1 MSWRLRLSV
10 ETILRLT
17 PAVLGS
23 TVFSI
28 AGLCA
33 AHACL
38 DDQALLA
45 AREAIGS
52 SLQTLG
58 SVYAVLLAFVVFVV
72 WQQFNEARAHIE
84 REANELLDLGRT
96 ATGLPPEVRQPMLE
110 HIESYVALATGR
122 EWEAMAARD
131 ERNFDEGTRLLDRL
145 WALLVAYEPCSEC
158 HKSLYGE
165 ALARFN
171 DLSDTRTIRIASS
184 LLRIPR
190 ALRMLLYFGA
200 LMTVASMYL
209 LAVPSALVHALMTGA
224 LAGAISHLLYV
235 IGDLDDCFAGD
246 WAISREP
253 FLRVRRYLARE
264 SEVPARVGAQAAES

>member
-1 MSWRLRLSV
+1 LSV

-72 WQQFNEARAHIE
+72 WQQFNYARGFVEAHGRRCSRKRVAPIP
-84 REANELLDLGRT
+84 LG
-96 ATGLPPEVRQPMLE
+96 
-110 HIESYVALATGR
+110 
-122 EWEAMAARD
+122 
-131 ERNFDEGTRLLDRL
+131 
-145 WALLVAYEPCSEC
+145 
-158 HKSLYGE
+158 
-165 ALARFN
+165 
-171 DLSDTRTIRIASS
+171 
-184 LLRIPR
+184 
-190 ALRMLLYFGA
+190 
-200 LMTVASMYL
+200 
-209 LAVPSALVHALMTGA
+209 
-224 LAGAISHLLYV
+224 
-235 IGDLDDCFAGD
+235 
-246 WAISREP
+246 
-253 FLRVRRYLARE
+253 
-264 SEVPARVGAQAAES
+264 

>member
-10 ETILRLT
+10 ETIRRLT

-72 WQQFNEARAHIE
+72 WQQFNDARGFVE
-84 REANELLDLGRT
+84 KE
-96 ATGLPPEVRQPMLE
+96 
-110 HIESYVALATGR
+110 YALQGPR
-122 EWEAMAARD
+122 LSRD
-131 ERNFDEGTRLLDRL
+131 RG
-145 WALLVAYEPCSEC
+145 
-158 HKSLYGE
+158 
-165 ALARFN
+165 
-171 DLSDTRTIRIASS
+171 
-184 LLRIPR
+184 
-190 ALRMLLYFGA
+190 
-200 LMTVASMYL
+200 
-209 LAVPSALVHALMTGA
+209 
-224 LAGAISHLLYV
+224 
-235 IGDLDDCFAGD
+235 
-246 WAISREP
+246 
-253 FLRVRRYLARE
+253 
-264 SEVPARVGAQAAES
+264 

>member
-72 WQQFNEARAHIE
+72 WQQFN
-84 REANELLDLGRT
+84 D
-96 ATGLPPEVRQPMLE
+96 
-110 HIESYVALATGR
+110 
-122 EWEAMAARD
+122 AAP
-131 ERNFDEGTRLLDRL
+131 G
-145 WALLVAYEPCSEC
+145 
-158 HKSLYGE
+158 H
-165 ALARFN
+165 
-171 DLSDTRTIRIASS
+171 
-184 LLRIPR
+184 PR
-190 ALRMLLYFGA
+190 AIVWLR
-200 LMTVASMYL
+200 
-209 LAVPSALVHALMTGA
+209 LAAWDS
-224 LAGAISHLLYV
+224 
-235 IGDLDDCFAGD
+235 
-246 WAISREP
+246 
-253 FLRVRRYLARE
+253 
-264 SEVPARVGAQAAES
+264 

>member
-72 WQQFNEARAHIE
+72 WQHLVIAKRSWADSSGKTFRASTSI
-84 REANELLDLGRT
+84 ATPYFSMT
-96 ATGLPPEVRQPMLE
+96 AWPPKPFTGF
-110 HIESYVALATGR
+110 
-122 EWEAMAARD
+122 AA
-131 ERNFDEGTRLLDRL
+131 GS
-145 WALLVAYEPCSEC
+145 VS
-158 HKSLYGE
+158 
-165 ALARFN
+165 
-171 DLSDTRTIRIASS
+171 
-184 LLRIPR
+184 
-190 ALRMLLYFGA
+190 
-200 LMTVASMYL
+200 
-209 LAVPSALVHALMTGA
+209 
-224 LAGAISHLLYV
+224 
-235 IGDLDDCFAGD
+235 
-246 WAISREP
+246 P
-253 FLRVRRYLARE
+253 FC
-264 SEVPARVGAQAAES
+264 AA

>member
-72 WQQFNEARAHIE
+72 WQQFNDARGFVEKEYA
-84 REANELLDLGRT
+84 
-96 ATGLPPEVRQPMLE
+96 RQGP
-110 HIESYVALATGR
+110 
-122 EWEAMAARD
+122 
-131 ERNFDEGTRLLDRL
+131 RL
-145 WALLVAYEPCSEC
+145 S
-158 HKSLYGE
+158 
-165 ALARFN
+165 
-171 DLSDTRTIRIASS
+171 
-184 LLRIPR
+184 
-190 ALRMLLYFGA
+190 
-200 LMTVASMYL
+200 
-209 LAVPSALVHALMTGA
+209 
-224 LAGAISHLLYV
+224 
-235 IGDLDDCFAGD
+235 
-246 WAISREP
+246 
-253 FLRVRRYLARE
+253 RVR
-264 SEVPARVGAQAAES
+264 G